1 MSDTTNI
8 ASTAVIGATSAGQAQ
23 QYLSDTWEKA
33 LITLLGTFIG
43 AMLAFLI
50 QIALRR
56 REERKLEQLAA
67 HRILFCLFQQLNTLV
82 LFQKEWIAPR
92 KNSPVMFIEIPAA
105 LELDSSTNLF
115 NFESFGFLLKSGGG
129 RQIMFNLYLAQECY
143 VETLRIINERSRMH
157 REILQPKLGEIGVGA
172 GVAISL
178 QELDKLLG
186 PLIHGTMN
194 NSTVQMISQ
203 LQHAFTKLIAAKVEF
218 RAFAT
223 VYFKSN
229 DFTEFDFPETYGLVE
244 NGK

>member
-1 MSDTTNI
+1 MSDTINI
-8 ASTAVIGATSAGQAQ
+8 ASAAAIGATSAGHAQ

-33 LITLLGTFIG
+33 LLTLLGTFAG

-56 REERKLEQLAA
+56 GEERKLEQLAA
-67 HRILFCLFQQLNTLV
+67 HRILFCLFQQLNTIV
-82 LFQKEWIAPR
+82 VFQKEWIAPR
-92 KNSPVMFIEIPAA
+92 KESPVMFIEIPAA
-105 LELDSSTNLF
+105 LELDASTNLF
-115 NFESFGFLLKSGGG
+115 DFESFGFLLKSRGG

-143 VETLRIINERSRMH
+143 IETLGIINERSRIH
-157 REILQPKLGEIGVGA
+157 RELLQPKLSEIGVGA
-172 GVAISL
+172 GVEISL
-178 QELDKLLG
+178 QELEKLLG

-203 LQHAFTKLIAAKVEF
+203 LQHAFQKLIAAKVEF

-229 DFTEFDFPETYGLVE
+229 DFKEFDFPETYGLVGNE
-244 NGK
+244 